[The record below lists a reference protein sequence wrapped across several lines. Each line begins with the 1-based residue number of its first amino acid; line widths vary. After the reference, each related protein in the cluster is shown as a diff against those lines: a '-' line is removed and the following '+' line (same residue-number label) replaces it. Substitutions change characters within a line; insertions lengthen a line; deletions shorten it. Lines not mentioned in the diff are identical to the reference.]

1 MARTYQCPD
10 CGEVACICPCDV
22 CGRLGCT
29 GDGVRP
35 CIPEEKK
42 VEQKDD

>member
-1 MARTYQCPD
+1 MPTYQCPD
-10 CGEVACICPCDV
+10 CGEVDCICPCDK
-22 CGRLGCT
+22 CGRSGCRSA
-29 GDGVRP
+29 GVRP